1 MDKEMKT
8 EKTEQFLNFCCEMG
22 RALIQNGAEIYRVED
37 SINRLLLAYGYLD
50 TEVFAI
56 PSCVILNI
64 QHEGHNYTK
73 SIRIRTS
80 FINLDKLDRLNSL
93 CRRVCRERP
102 PAVAAFEQLRGIT
115 SASGYP
121 AWGGYLAHGFVAVFF
136 TLFWGGDALDAFF
149 AFSCGLAVK
158 AATSSMSRMNTN
170 IFFTYVLSSMLMV
183 MIPLALLHLG
193 AAVHMDKI
201 VIGAIMLLVPGIAIT
216 NVMRDV
222 IAGDF
227 LTALTKFAEV
237 LIISMALAVGIAIPV
252 SAARMLFGV
261 I

>member
-1 MDKEMKT
+1 MKT

-102 PAVAAFEQLRGIT
+102 PAVAAFEQLRG
-115 SASGYP
+115 
-121 AWGGYLAHGFVAVFF
+121 
-136 TLFWGGDALDAFF
+136 
-149 AFSCGLAVK
+149 
-158 AATSSMSRMNTN
+158 SRLPPVTRR
-170 IFFTYVLSSMLMV
+170 
-183 MIPLALLHLG
+183 G
-193 AAVHMDKI
+193 AAI
-201 VIGAIMLLVPGIAIT
+201 W
-216 NVMRDV
+216 R
-222 IAGDF
+222 
-227 LTALTKFAEV
+227 TALWPFFSRFSGAEMRWTPF
-237 LIISMALAVGIAIPV
+237 SHFP
-252 SAARMLFGV
+252 AAWR
-261 I
+261 